1 MIAPGTKV
9 YFALRP
15 TDLRRSFD
23 GLAAV
28 AASQLERD
36 PRQGGMY
43 VFLNRKG
50 SQVRVLFRDPQ
61 GWCILAKRLD
71 RGRFRRPACEAGQI
85 VWETEA
91 ADLLRFLSEIDWTR
105 SAQRVQRSAQ
115 AQLTLVRGS
124 LP

>member
-9 YFALRP
+9 YFALAP
-15 TDLRRSFD
+15 ADCRRSFD
-23 GLAAV
+23 GLAAL

-50 SQVRVLFRDPQ
+50 SQVRVLFRDPH

-91 ADLLRFLSEIDWTR
+91 AELLRFLSEIDWTR
-105 SAQRVQRSAQ
+105 AARRVQRSVH
-115 AQLTLVRGS
+115 AQLTLVRGDMQ
-124 LP
+124 